1 MTNRLSTA
9 GKVAVDSMKLLLGM
23 AFILSQ
29 PAYSQSI
36 DISEL
41 VNQFE
46 SESNVLNVDAAVWS
60 NEGVCSTTSKLE
72 NNTTLTQRYHAASIS
87 KLFTAIV
94 IMQLRDEGKLN
105 LDDTL
110 GVYLP
115 EFETSKVQIQHLLTH
130 TSSIRDRQRAN
141 GRTSV
146 AEVDE
151 YIQKLANRRSRN
163 PGERWR
169 YADANFNLLGRI
181 IETLS
186 GATFADVM
194 KERLLEPLQM
204 FDSSFDISLTPEDA
218 KIVAYSKR
226 ERAYNH
232 PWDLA
237 FLPSSGLQ
245 TTAADLTKFGMAVLD
260 IVASPTNDFLLK
272 ESLLEMTEV
281 QLDTNYEGVGQGLAW
296 QIVETNI
303 GLQWRH
309 AGGEDGF
316 ESLITIYPNAG
327 ITIAVLGNQKDW
339 PRFELE
345 RELRNA
351 ANANLL
357 TCLSD

>member
-1 MTNRLSTA
+1 MINRLSTIGMIA
-9 GKVAVDSMKLLLGM
+9 MGSRKLLLGM

-29 PAYSQSI
+29 SAYSQSVEFN
-36 DISEL
+36 EL

-60 NEGVCSTTSKLE
+60 KEGVCSTTSKSE

-105 LDDTL
+105 LNDTL
-110 GVYLP
+110 GIYLP
-115 EFETSKVQIQHLLTH
+115 EFESSKVQIHHLLTH
-130 TSSIRDRQRAN
+130 TSGIRDRQRAD

-169 YADANFNLLGRI
+169 YADANFNILGRV
-181 IETLS
+181 IEAVE
-186 GATFADVM
+186 GATFAKVM
-194 KERLLEPLQM
+194 EERLLEPLLM
-204 FDSSFDISLTPEDA
+204 SDSSFDISLIPENSRV
-218 KIVAYSKR
+218 VAYNKR
-226 ERAYNH
+226 ERADDH

-245 TTAADLTKFGMAVLD
+245 TTAVDLTKFGMAILD
-260 IVASPTNDFLLK
+260 IAATSTNDLLLK
-272 ESLLEMTEV
+272 ESLLEMTEER
-281 QLDTNYEGVGQGLAW
+281 LDTEYEGVGQGLAW
-296 QIVETNI
+296 QVVQTNV

-316 ESLITIYPNAG
+316 ESLITIYPSTG
-327 ITIAVLGNQKDW
+327 LTIAVLGNQKDW

-357 TCLSD
+357 TCLNE